1 MAERRERLF
10 NMPLNVQR
18 LLSLRLLLVSLLFS
32 VAAWFAECPGLY
44 FALMACKVEVNLIQS
59 QFIYAFSTLAGAL
72 SLLPGGLVV
81 TEGSMTGLL
90 SLFGV
95 TLSSGT
101 MLTLV
106 VHFCA
111 LWFAVLIGMGFLF
124 SLQWRGYFKL
134 QTVPD

>member
-1 MAERRERLF
+1 
-10 NMPLNVQR
+10 
-18 LLSLRLLLVSLLFS
+18 
-32 VAAWFAECPGLY
+32 
-44 FALMACKVEVNLIQS
+44 MACKVEVNLIQLE
-59 QFIYAFSTLAGAL
+59 FIYAFSTLAGAL
-72 SLLPGGLVV
+72 SLLPGDLVV

-95 TLSSGT
+95 TLSSGS